1 MGELHPGVEDGGSPS
16 NRILLWITELYC
28 DMLTDPQWFAND
40 TAVIVAVISG
50 IALLVSGAAAV
61 YSYRQARA
69 AERQARVA
77 EETLRLQAQALKTQ
91 AEDTARALALA
102 ERSAAAME
110 ASVIAFKEVVE
121 SIDRNAAAARTL
133 DSMKC

>member
-61 YSYRQARA
+61 Y
-69 AERQARVA
+69 
-77 EETLRLQAQALKTQ
+77 
-91 AEDTARALALA
+91 
-102 ERSAAAME
+102 
-110 ASVIAFKEVVE
+110 
-121 SIDRNAAAARTL
+121 
-133 DSMKC
+133 